1 MKMVYTN
8 ENSVLVS
15 SAKNMLVHHGLF
27 VSVKNEHNS
36 TGGHV
41 LLANME
47 LWVNHDSDYAKAME
61 LLSNLD
67 NTKISEEWICSGC
80 NEKNDASFEICWNC
94 RSEALPHS

>member
-8 ENSVLVS
+8 ESNILVN
-15 SAKNMLVHHGLF
+15 SAKNMLVHNGLS

-47 LWVNHDSDYAKAME
+47 LWVNHDADYLEAMK
-61 LLSNLD
+61 LLSKLD
-67 NTKISEEWICSGC
+67 SRKTSEEWTCSEC
-80 NEKNDASFEICWNC
+80 NEKNDVSFEICWNC
-94 RSEALPHS
+94 RSEAVPQA